1 MKRTVFTVL
10 ALLMLVGVAL
20 TTLGL
25 DEAAARAACAAAAR
39 ETGRPATDPVRFGAG
54 PLADA
59 LELVRRDRAPA
70 A

>member
-1 MKRTVFTVL
+1 MTDIPTEGYCMKCRAKVL
-10 ALLMLVGVAL
+10 IQ
-20 TTLGL
+20 
-25 DEAAARAACAAAAR
+25 DAAAVYT